1 MSPLAWSWNLGRIFR
16 KQSIPI
22 QAEVSRRIFVI
33 GHNKCGTRS
42 INKLLKKNGYSSIHY
57 DKGRLAKRIQANFI
71 FSRPL
76 LDGVDQ
82 YCGYTD
88 MELCG
93 EFYAYRLFPLLDLQ
107 YPGSC
112 FIYNTRD
119 VNRWV
124 DSRLNHRNGKY
135 ARTYLYRM
143 QRTFEDPSLTIDDL
157 RQHWVEAWQ
166 RHDADLRTYFAGRNN
181 FFEFDITVSNE
192 QAALCRFLRRR
203 GYRIRGNAL
212 PHSGARPLLVENL

>member
-1 MSPLAWSWNLGRIFR
+1 MAWDWLRPKPGRIFL
-16 KQSIPI
+16 
-22 QAEVSRRIFVI
+22 I

-42 INKLLKKNGYSSIHY
+42 FHKLLRKNGYSSIHY
-57 DKGRLAKRIQANFI
+57 DKGRLARRIQANFT
-71 FSRPL
+71 FSKPL
-76 LDGVDQ
+76 LDGVDG

-119 VNRWV
+119 VSRWV
-124 DSRLNHRNGKY
+124 DSRMNHRKGKY
-135 ARTYLYRM
+135 ARAYLDRM
-143 QRTFEDPSLTIDDL
+143 RRAFDDPSLTLEDL
-157 RQHWVEAWQ
+157 RQHWEEAWQ
-166 RHDADLRTYFAGRNN
+166 RHDLDLKRYFAGRSN
-181 FFEFDITVSNE
+181 FFAFNISMPSE

-203 GYRIRGNAL
+203 GYRIRGKVL
-212 PHSGARPLLVENL
+212 PHAGARTSAKAG